1 MTMEELKALYE
12 KENIYNS
19 SKFSN
24 LENGYAIL
32 QTNLETPW
40 KFRDFDEVV
49 TITGKEPQRTDYNM
63 LYALDIDK
71 DALTVY
77 GSYIDIANAIF
88 MEFNRPDRPNMDNGY
103 YGTSL
108 SVSDVIIIKIANKV
122 RVYYIDRF
130 GFKELE
136 NFASN

>member
-1 MTMEELKALYE
+1 MTREELKAIYE
-12 KENIYNS
+12 KSDKNNS
-19 SKFSN
+19 DYFST

-40 KFRDFDEVV
+40 KFRDFDDVV

-63 LYALDIDK
+63 LYTVDIDK

-88 MEFNRPDRPNMDNGY
+88 LEFNRPDRPNIDNGY

-108 SVSDVIIIKIANKV
+108 SVSDIIIIKIANKT
-122 RVYYIDRF
+122 RVYYVEGF

-136 NFASN
+136 NFVVD